1 MFSSTA
7 RLTGW
12 RLVGIV
18 TAVGAF
24 VAASA
29 GAGSAATFGTP
40 YQIGLNPN
48 TPTPITAATFATT
61 ASCDGVVPPW
71 LDGWHFDVPG
81 GATLIVSLDLVFNG
95 PSTSTPTATATATA
109 TPTAT
114 ATSTASPIPSPTGVQ
129 RIPSSPFSV
138 AYTMDR
144 QGAYVATLPGAQ
156 LESASAM
163 VVT

>member
-1 MFSSTA
+1 MIKCFDLLYRLKCPLKACALPREETVFSRTA

-12 RLVGIV
+12 RLAGLVA
-18 TAVGAF
+18 AVGAI

-40 YQIGLNPN
+40 YQIGLDPN

-61 ASCDGVVPPW
+61 GSCDGVVPPW

-95 PSTSTPTATATATA
+95 PSAASSPTPTATATA

-114 ATSTASPIPSPTGVQ
+114 ATTTPT
-129 RIPSSPFSV
+129 P
-138 AYTMDR
+138 
-144 QGAYVATLPGAQ
+144 
-156 LESASAM
+156 
-163 VVT
+163 